1 MIRSFKSL
9 FKSVPGI
16 RSIAVML
23 KAFFLQTKAWL
34 KWKKLAKNSDIKLEL
49 GSGAKKGSNGFTT
62 VDLLGADIYRD
73 LRKGIPLSANSV
85 SVIYCSHMLEHI
97 PYSSLLQFLEECKRI
112 LKPGGQLSICV
123 PNAKY
128 YIQAYMEGRHFR
140 SQESFYGPAIV
151 NTGSY
156 LDQVNYIAYMG
167 GQHCYM
173 FDEENLVNTLRSAG
187 FSQVMLR
194 AFDESID
201 LHDRD
206 YESIYALALK

>member
-1 MIRSFKSL
+1 MIQSLKSL
-9 FKSVPGI
+9 LKLVPGV
-16 RSIAVML
+16 RGIALML
-23 KAFFLQTKAWL
+23 QSLFLKTKAWF
-34 KWKKLAKNSDIKLEL
+34 KWKELAKNSDIKIEL

-73 LRKGIPLSANSV
+73 LREGIPLSANSV

-97 PYSSLLQFLEECKRI
+97 PYLSLPKFLEECKRV
-112 LKPGGQLSICV
+112 LKPNGQLSVCV

-128 YIQAYMEGRHFR
+128 YIEAYIERRHFR
-140 SQESFYGPAIV
+140 DAKNFYGPAAV

-167 GQHCYM
+167 GEHCYM

-194 AFDESID
+194 TFDESID
-201 LHDRD
+201 LLDRD
-206 YESIYALALK
+206 YESIYALAIK

>member
-1 MIRSFKSL
+1 MIRSLKSL
-9 FKSVPGI
+9 LKSVPGV
-16 RSIAVML
+16 RSIAVIL
-23 KAFFLQTKAWL
+23 QSLFLQTKAWF
-34 KWKKLAKNSDIKLEL
+34 KWKELAKSSDIKLEL

-97 PYSSLLQFLEECKRI
+97 PYSSLPKFLEECKRV
-112 LKPGGQLSICV
+112 LKPSGQLSVCV

-128 YIQAYMEGRHFR
+128 YIQAYMENRHFR
-140 SQESFYGPAIV
+140 DAESFYGPAVV

-167 GQHCYM
+167 GQHYYM
-173 FDEENLVNTLRSAG
+173 FDEENLVNTLRCAG
-187 FSQVMLR
+187 FSQVTLR
-194 AFDESID
+194 TFDESID

-206 YESIYALALK
+206 YESIYAVALK